1 MADDRASRRLEVD
14 EQGIPRRISNDPWSN
29 TTSRHVQIL
38 WCSGVSFVSA
48 LVALGNPAVHIF
60 CFL

>member
-29 TTSRHVQIL
+29 TTSRHAPGRLFTTVGATHLLIAGIL
-38 WCSGVSFVSA
+38 Y
-48 LVALGNPAVHIF
+48 LVVCAVA
-60 CFL
+60 